1 MIEFLNSLDT
11 SAFLAINGAHSPFF
25 DSFMTMFT
33 GRYIW
38 IPMYAIVLLIL
49 FRTCRW
55 HTAILYLAALAAAV
69 FLTDQTCATIIRPV
83 VERLRPSNPDSP
95 ISSLVYVVDGY
106 RGGNYGFP
114 SCHAANSMALAMF
127 LTLFV
132 KRRSFTI
139 FIFGWALLNSYSR
152 LYLGVHYPGDLLVG
166 ATIGCFFAGICYWGA
181 SKLDLRLSS
190 LPRRNR
196 YERLATPLLPP
207 RVAGI
212 SGNSPA
218 LNITVTGVMVAAFTI
233 ILAIIVIASVAR
245 TI

>member
-55 HTAILYLAALAAAV
+55 HTAILYLSALAAAV

-95 ISSLVYVVDGY
+95 ISSLVYIVDGY

-139 FIFGWALLNSYSR
+139 FIFGLGAAQFLFKAISWRALSR
-152 LYLGVHYPGDLLVG
+152 RPAGRRHHRMLLCRHLLLGRVETRSAPVV
-166 ATIGCFFAGICYWGA
+166 A
-181 SKLDLRLSS
+181 
-190 LPRRNR
+190 PPPQ
-196 YERLATPLLPP
+196 PL
-207 RVAGI
+207 
-212 SGNSPA
+212 
-218 LNITVTGVMVAAFTI
+218 
-233 ILAIIVIASVAR
+233 
-245 TI
+245 

>member
-55 HTAILYLAALAAAV
+55 RTAILYLAALAAAV

-95 ISSLVYVVDGY
+95 ISSLEMCIRD
-106 RGGNYGFP
+106 
-114 SCHAANSMALAMF
+114 
-127 LTLFV
+127 
-132 KRRSFTI
+132 
-139 FIFGWALLNSYSR
+139 
-152 LYLGVHYPGDLLVG
+152 
-166 ATIGCFFAGICYWGA
+166 
-181 SKLDLRLSS
+181 
-190 LPRRNR
+190 
-196 YERLATPLLPP
+196 
-207 RVAGI
+207 RV
-212 SGNSPA
+212 
-218 LNITVTGVMVAAFTI
+218 
-233 ILAIIVIASVAR
+233 R
-245 TI
+245 